1 MGTRIGYAVGA
12 FDLFHVGHLNL
23 LRHAKQ
29 HCDILI
35 AGVVS
40 DEMLRQVKGIEP
52 VIPTAERAEIV
63 KHISFVDDVYVET
76 TPSKMDSWRDVQFT
90 HFFKGDDWRGT
101 MIMAEYRQAGVA
113 TDFLRVV
120 PEHTSSIA
128 TILVRQA
135 DGDRA
140 IVYCPGSTPELTPA
154 DVPAEAICSAKILHI
169 NGRYLDACHHACR
182 IARDAGVRVSFD
194 GGAQRYRPEIRPLVA
209 QTDICIVAFDFA
221 RQFTGETS
229 IKAAAHALLAAG
241 PALVVITDGVR
252 GSWIYPREAKPFHQ
266 PAFPQADIVD
276 TTGCGDTYHG
286 AFLFGLSRQMSLPES
301 AELASKTA
309 AHNARF
315 LGGRGG
321 LASAL
326 SAINPSVQR

>member
-1 MGTRIGYAVGA
+1 MSLDVIGLGVSTLDVLSLVEDFPTGDGVQRAAAVAVQGGGPVSTAIVTAAQLGA
-12 FDLFHVGHLNL
+12 STAMIDLL
-23 LRHAKQ
+23 
-29 HCDILI
+29 
-35 AGVVS
+35 
-40 DEMLRQVKGIEP
+40 
-52 VIPTAERAEIV
+52 
-63 KHISFVDDVYVET
+63 
-76 TPSKMDSWRDVQFT
+76 
-90 HFFKGDDWRGT
+90 GDDWRGT

-229 IKAAAHALLAAG
+229 IKPAAQALLAAG
-241 PALVVITDGVR
+241 PELVVITDGVR